1 MPQKSPFRIAVMTS
15 LCVSVVSYF
24 VLFFLLRAD
33 IVDTR
38 SSVMSSLQ
46 WQQAT
51 LAKKLDS
58 TLSVVQEAIV
68 SNISGALQSVVHI
81 TIVKR
86 IPFSSAPATGSSV
99 SQQTDL
105 WWGNGIIISQSG
117 LIITNTH
124 VVSDTG
130 ASYTIT
136 TYDGHRFLVKNV
148 WFDPLLDVAILQA
161 DVNWWLVSAHFV
173 PFSTPPSLGQF
184 AIGFHFLMPDLSP
197 SVSLGIVTTR
207 NKELYVKGN
216 MLYAWLLQTDVTIN
230 PGDSGWPLLDIY
242 GRVIGMI
249 TAIDQYI
256 PNEWYALPLTQ
267 EFIDRTIESISTQ
280 QKIVRPSLDIV
291 YTDIS
296 PEVIQK
302 MRLSVVQDG
311 IYLQNVVSDS
321 PAAKAW
327 LLAGDIIVSF
337 DDTPI
342 DTHQSFLYQLY
353 TYKPWQTIRFH
364 VLRDGDSMYKDV
376 VVQ

>member
-1 MPQKSPFRIAVMTS
+1 MQKNPFRITVMTS
-15 LCVSVVSYF
+15 LCVSVVAYF

-68 SNISGALQSVVHI
+68 SHISGALQSVVHI
-81 TIVKR
+81 TVTKH
-86 IPFSSAPATGSSV
+86 IPFSSAPKTGSSV
-99 SQQTDL
+99 NQQTDL

-130 ASYTIT
+130 ASYTVT
-136 TYDGHRFLVKNV
+136 TQDGHVFVVKNV

-161 DVNWWLVSAHFV
+161 DISWWLVSARFV
-173 PFSTPPSLGQF
+173 PFATPPSLGQF
-184 AIGFHFLMPDLSP
+184 AISFHFLMPELAP
-197 SVSLGIVTTR
+197 SISLGIITTK
-207 NKELYVKGN
+207 NKELYVKGS
-216 MLYAWLLQTDVTIN
+216 MLYAWLLQTDAAIN
-230 PGDSGWPLLDIY
+230 PGDSWWPLLDIY
-242 GRVIGMI
+242 GRVVGMI

-267 EFIDRTIESISTQ
+267 EFIDRTIESISAH
-280 QKIVRPSLDIV
+280 QKIVRPSLGIV

-296 PEVIQK
+296 PIVSEK
-302 MRLSVVQDG
+302 MRLSVVQHG
-311 IYLQNVVSDS
+311 IYLQNVISDS
-321 PAAKAW
+321 PAAKAG
-327 LLAGDIIVSF
+327 LLAGDIVVSF

-342 DTHQSFLYQLY
+342 DTQQSFLYQLY
-353 TYKPWQTIRFH
+353 TYTAWETIRFH
-364 VLRDGDSMYKDV
+364 ILRNGDSLYKDV
-376 VVQ
+376 VIQ

>member
-1 MPQKSPFRIAVMTS
+1 
-15 LCVSVVSYF
+15 
-24 VLFFLLRAD
+24 
-33 IVDTR
+33 
-38 SSVMSSLQ
+38 
-46 WQQAT
+46 
-51 LAKKLDS
+51 
-58 TLSVVQEAIV
+58 
-68 SNISGALQSVVHI
+68 
-81 TIVKR
+81 
-86 IPFSSAPATGSSV
+86 
-99 SQQTDL
+99 
-105 WWGNGIIISQSG
+105 
-117 LIITNTH
+117 
-124 VVSDTG
+124 
-130 ASYTIT
+130 
-136 TYDGHRFLVKNV
+136 
-148 WFDPLLDVAILQA
+148 
-161 DVNWWLVSAHFV
+161 
-173 PFSTPPSLGQF
+173 
-184 AIGFHFLMPDLSP
+184 LSP